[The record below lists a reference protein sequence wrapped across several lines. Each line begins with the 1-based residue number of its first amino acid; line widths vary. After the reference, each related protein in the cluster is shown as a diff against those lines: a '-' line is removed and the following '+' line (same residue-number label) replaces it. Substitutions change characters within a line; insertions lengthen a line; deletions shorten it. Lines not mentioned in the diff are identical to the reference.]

1 MYIAKHFELTTEQI
15 ADLLANATTAQVVG
29 GYPEGPEATILPISY
44 VPDAGG
50 GLGSILAHVTRTNPL
65 WKREPIGDL
74 LAIVSGP
81 DAYISPTWFP
91 SYPTAPEVPTW
102 NYLTVHAYGRLIVHD
117 DAEWCRAAVAELSAS
132 HGYDVAQV
140 SDRSM
145 ELMLRSIVGI
155 ELELTRVLGKAKMSQ
170 NKSSVFIE
178 GVTAGLRERSEG
190 LDADV
195 ADAMDAISLPQAL
208 AREAMVEGIR
218 AEHLLGHPVAS
229 DQS

>member
-102 NYLTVHAYGRLIVHD
+102 NYLAVHCRVQATLIDGAEDKDALLKALIGDHEPAYAAQWRALGEDFARKMLAGIV
-117 DAEWCRAAVAELSAS
+117 AFEL
-132 HGYDVAQV
+132 
-140 SDRSM
+140 
-145 ELMLRSIVGI
+145 
-155 ELELTRVLGKAKMSQ
+155 RVLDLQCKLKLNQHRKESHAAMHAQYSQ
-170 NKSSVFIE
+170 
-178 GVTAGLRERSEG
+178 GTPDER
-190 LDADV
+190 
-195 ADAMDAISLPQAL
+195 AL
-208 AREAMVEGIR
+208 AAWMQRLGMAADTREG
-218 AEHLLGHPVAS
+218 
-229 DQS
+229 